1 MDDDEAFN
9 EYSRTLLSSRN
20 IMYSILSLLE
30 QQEQTLQ
37 RLAITAALRRAS
49 RDTRE
54 DETVSDT
61 ELSEPPRQR
70 RRTIYRRSA
79 LQSPVRTNV
88 RFRNPPVENETTEN
102 NTRQWDATEPD
113 NPNSTTSTNS
123 SISNEEGIPLP
134 RPTRQAPRPTA
145 ARTNPISDLFTQAI
159 LNTLGQLSPVRVTP
173 SASQIERATE
183 RMTFGDL
190 PSDISR
196 YQSCPICHDTFTP
209 ETEILRI
216 RHCGH
221 YFSRN
226 AILTWFDMNCHC
238 PICRHDIREGLSPTS
253 SEDNGET
260 HHEEIIEENSPTNN
274 QSDLGLS
281 TFVDAITQD
290 IQRRGPRSQS
300 IPIQYSFEF
309 IPASSQGIPS
319 SVSAN
324 ASGEPRPRA
333 GRPSRSAY
341 PSTYATS
348 RSNTTY
354 LPDHL
359 SSSFNIPNTT
369 GRTTTNYTSTY
380 TRDYIDPSGNIS
392 PPDNNTNSTDSQ

>member
-37 RLAITAALRRAS
+37 RLAVTAALRRAS
-49 RDTRE
+49 RATRE

-79 LQSPVRTNV
+79 LQSPVRSNV
-88 RFRNPPVENETTEN
+88 RFRNPPVDNETTEN
-102 NTRQWDATEPD
+102 NSHQQDDAEPD

-123 SISNEEGIPLP
+123 NINNEEGIPLP
-134 RPTRQAPRPTA
+134 RPTRQPPRPTA

-309 IPASSQGIPS
+309 IPASSS
-319 SVSAN
+319 T
-324 ASGEPRPRA
+324 EPRPRA
-333 GRPSRSAY
+333 GRPTRSAY

-369 GRTTTNYTSTY
+369 GQTTTNYTSTY
-380 TRDYIDPSGNIS
+380 TRDYIDPSGNI
-392 PPDNNTNSTDSQ
+392 PPYDNNTNSTDSQ

>member
-20 IMYSILSLLE
+20 IMYTILSLLE

-49 RDTRE
+49 QDTQE
-54 DETVSDT
+54 DETASDT
-61 ELSEPPRQR
+61 ELSQPPRQR

-79 LQSPVRTNV
+79 LQSPVRNNV
-88 RFRNPPVENETTEN
+88 RFRSPPAENPRNPAEPVNNSNINTNE
-102 NTRQWDATEPD
+102 QQP
-113 NPNSTTSTNS
+113 
-123 SISNEEGIPLP
+123 PLL
-134 RPTRQAPRPTA
+134 RPTRQPPRTTRA
-145 ARTNPISDLFTQAI
+145 NPISDLFTQAI

-196 YQSCPICHDTFTP
+196 YQSCPICHDTFTS

-238 PICRHDIREGLSPTS
+238 PICRHDIRDGLSPTS
-253 SEDNGET
+253 SEDSGER
-260 HHEEIIEENSPTNN
+260 HHEEIIEETSPVNN
-274 QSDLGLS
+274 PSDLGLS

-290 IQRRGPRSQS
+290 IQRRAPGTNS

-309 IPASSQGIPS
+309 VPASSS
-319 SVSAN
+319 TDT
-324 ASGEPRPRA
+324 EPRPRA

-341 PSTYATS
+341 PSTYATN
-348 RSNTTY
+348 RTNTTY

-359 SSSFNIPNTT
+359 SSSFNIPNIT
-369 GRTTTNYTSTY
+369 GNTTTNYTSTY
-380 TRDYIDPSGNIS
+380 NRDYNDPSGNIP
-392 PPDNNTNSTDSQ
+392 PPDNNTNYTDSH

>member
-49 RDTRE
+49 QDTQE
-54 DETVSDT
+54 QESVSDT
-61 ELSEPPRQR
+61 EVNEPPRQR

-79 LQSPVRTNV
+79 MQSPVRSNV
-88 RFRNPPVENETTEN
+88 RFRRPPVENEIYPDPEPEVEPVTN
-102 NTRQWDATEPD
+102 NDNSNTSADEDVPLLRPTRPPPA
-113 NPNSTTSTNS
+113 SR
-123 SISNEEGIPLP
+123 LP
-134 RPTRQAPRPTA
+134 RPTRN
-145 ARTNPISDLFTQAI
+145 NPISDLFTQAI

-173 SASQIERATE
+173 TASQIERATE
-183 RMTFGDL
+183 RLTFREL
-190 PSDISR
+190 PSEISR

-209 ETEILRI
+209 DTEILRI

-238 PICRHDIREGLSPTS
+238 PICRHDIREGLSPSS
-253 SEDNGET
+253 SEDNGES
-260 HHEEIIEENSPTNN
+260 HHEEIIEETTTNN
-274 QSDLGLS
+274 TSDLGLS

-290 IQRRGPRSQS
+290 IQRRGTGTQS

-309 IPASSQGIPS
+309 FPTTSTSTS
-319 SVSAN
+319 TT
-324 ASGEPRPRA
+324 EPRPRA

-341 PSTYATS
+341 PSYATN
-348 RSNTTY
+348 RTNTTY
-354 LPDHL
+354 LPEHL

-369 GRTTTNYTSTY
+369 GHTTTNYTSTY
-380 TRDYIDPSGNIS
+380 TRDYIDPSGNIP
-392 PPDNNTNSTDSQ
+392 PPDNNTDSQ